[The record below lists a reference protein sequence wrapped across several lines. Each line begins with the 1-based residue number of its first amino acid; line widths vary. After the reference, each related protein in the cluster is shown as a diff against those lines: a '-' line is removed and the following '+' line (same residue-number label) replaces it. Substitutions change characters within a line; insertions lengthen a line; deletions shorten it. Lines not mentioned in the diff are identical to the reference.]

1 MKYQKIL
8 PLLLIPCLLCGCA
21 QETAVSSG
29 VPESSKT
36 EASAVEPAVSDLFAM
51 DTYMNLKVWC
61 MDGDAALQEAAVLIS
76 GLENTLSVTNPDS
89 DTSRINQ
96 NAGSPVAVS
105 DDTAVLLREAVQ
117 IGAESGG
124 SLDITIYPV
133 LKEWGFTTQEYQI
146 PEDSRIQELLQHVD
160 YTQIQLDGNTVIIP
174 EEAQVDFGALA
185 KGYTS
190 DKLMQLFRE
199 YGAESAIVSL
209 GGNVQA
215 LGRKTD
221 GSLWKVG
228 VVNPLSPS
236 ENMCILEIEN
246 QAVITSGNY
255 ERYFVGDDGQIYWH
269 IIDPKDGFPAD
280 NGLISVT
287 VIGESGLLCDALST
301 ALFAEGTEQAVRHY
315 QQSEQFDMI
324 LVTEDGKILI
334 SEGIEQNFENIST
347 MPVEVI
353 AHAG

>member
-1 MKYQKIL
+1 MKYQIL
-8 PLLLIPCLLCGCA
+8 PPVLAVCLLCGCSA
-21 QETAVSSG
+21 EPAA
-29 VPESSKT
+29 VPESA
-36 EASAVEPAVSDLFAM
+36 EISAETVSAPAVSDLFAM

-61 MDGDAALQEAAVLIS
+61 SDGDSVLKEAAVLIS
-76 GLENTLSVTNPDS
+76 GLEDTLSVTNPES

-96 NAGSPVAVS
+96 NAGTPVEVS
-105 DDTAVLLREAVQ
+105 EDTVNLVQEAIK
-117 IGAESGG
+117 IGAESHGA
-124 SLDITIYPV
+124 LDVTVYPV

-146 PEDSRIQELLQHVD
+146 PDNQTIQNLLDNVD
-160 YTQIQLDGNTVIIP
+160 YTKIQLDGNAVTIP
-174 EEAQVDFGALA
+174 EHVQIDFGSLA

-190 DKLMQLFRE
+190 DKLMQLFHE
-199 YGAESAIVSL
+199 HGAESAIVSL

-228 VVNPLSPS
+228 IVNPFSPAD
-236 ENMCILEIEN
+236 NMCILEIEN

-255 ERYFVGDDGQIYWH
+255 ERYFTGEDGKNYWH

-280 NGLISVT
+280 NGLVSVT

-301 ALFAEGTEQAVRHY
+301 ALFAEGTEQAITHY
-315 QQSEQFDMI
+315 QNSDDFEMI
-324 LVTEDGKILI
+324 LVTEDGKILL
-334 SEGIEQNFENIST
+334 SEALQDNFQNLSQ

-353 AHAG
+353 SHDGV